1 MHQREKPGLPAWR
14 PLHADAGRTRS
25 LVPGAPRG
33 AALLLVARLLLR
45 GVSLY
50 CWELE
55 EAGTP

>member
-25 LVPGAPRG
+25 LVPGRG
-33 AALLLVARLLLR
+33 AALLLVAGLLLR